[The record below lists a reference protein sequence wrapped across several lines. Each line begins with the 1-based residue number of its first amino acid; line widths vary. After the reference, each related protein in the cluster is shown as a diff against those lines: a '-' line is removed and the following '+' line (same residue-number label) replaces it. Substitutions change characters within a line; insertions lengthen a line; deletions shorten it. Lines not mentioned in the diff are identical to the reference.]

1 MRIVDICTKVVDP
14 EHSSTLLRRSLYLVI
29 RLWSLYRSFLSL
41 NQIDDF
47 STVFFFSSRRRHTR
61 SDRDWSSECAL
72 PICSASDTP
81 SMICEY
87 ASTLCSRAPMNGST
101 PQNIDGVSDAERS
114 LLRRSVRDF
123 LANIWPADKAAEN
136 SEHAEAIAKLCP
148 AMAQQGLSSLGSNAA
163 GVGVR
168 EIILVFEELGRASAP
183 APPLGAVGA
192 NLV

>member
-72 PICSASDTP
+72 PIWIFTWAQALVYSDQLRDAPHSWADFWDIRKYPGKRGLRHSAK
-81 SMICEY
+81 Y
-87 ASTLCSRAPMNGST
+87 TLEIALLA
-101 PQNIDGVSDAERS
+101 DGVDAKDVRSEER
-114 LLRRSVRDF
+114 RVGKECRSR
-123 LANIWPADKAAEN
+123 WSPY
-136 SEHAEAIAKLCP
+136 H
-148 AMAQQGLSSLGSNAA
+148 
-163 GVGVR
+163 
-168 EIILVFEELGRASAP
+168 
-183 APPLGAVGA
+183 
-192 NLV
+192 